1 MLCFYF
7 DNSNVIQQQHMLN
20 EWSSWKTLFVVPFGS
35 FYGKCSFLM
44 ATFLI
49 NWWIKY
55 LLHPTSLI
63 LLECIEAFK
72 ILTSESRVVFV
83 WVSLWLCHP
92 SLSFFRYMILPWQV
106 AQSSSIEKQDHYDN
120 NNSIFNKVGIMLH
133 GKRNFCT
140 KLSKIVKVRI
150 NAHVK
155 ILLQKNP
162 SYFLLMTRC
171 YFL

>member
-1 MLCFYF
+1 
-7 DNSNVIQQQHMLN
+7 
-20 EWSSWKTLFVVPFGS
+20 
-35 FYGKCSFLM
+35 
-44 ATFLI
+44 
-49 NWWIKY
+49 
-55 LLHPTSLI
+55 
-63 LLECIEAFK
+63 
-72 ILTSESRVVFV
+72 
-83 WVSLWLCHP
+83 
-92 SLSFFRYMILPWQV
+92 MILPWQV